1 MDDDNDPDFDAL
13 LDRFIRNRDE
23 ARPEWAFDPNR
34 SIDEQLDE
42 MPFFMNKLPEN
53 IEGNTQLQAIQSL
66 LYSGTPEGK
75 NALEEPCI
83 LSLLY

>member
-1 MDDDNDPDFDAL
+1 MDDNDADFDAL
-13 LDRFIRNRDE
+13 LDRFIRSRDE

-42 MPFFMNKLPEN
+42 MPFFMTKLPEN
-53 IEGNTQLQAIQSL
+53 IEGNAQLQALQSL

-75 NALEEPCI
+75 NE
-83 LSLLY
+83 